1 MKPETKPE
9 RENVG
14 HRRSVMDAD
23 IKLSIDEIQQLRGR
37 FEQLEHD
44 TRGMAQASRD
54 NVNWKDFRRVY
65 TELDILQEEI
75 YQEKLD
81 AVQPTDLIRFLDK
94 CHPRLMKVW
103 SERNQQYRT
112 GRINQMR
119 RTASETPDMVACVS
133 LMSTA
138 TGRGKVSGTAARRR
152 KGGETFEILA
162 RWDDLDKVKRQR
174 LSVMLDLCEST
185 HFPFQKKLILDRM
198 GFTSAAIL
206 PPLLGTRPLLAN
218 ALHKLSLAGNQIGSI
233 PSSLVRAL
241 PALRHLDLSNCE
253 INLLPA
259 LWDLPSLRTLHL
271 CHNRLRNFPDEV
283 SLVVNR

>member
-81 AVQPTDLIRFLDK
+81 AVQPTDLIRFLEN

-112 GRINQMR
+112 GRINRMR
-119 RTASETPDMVACVS
+119 RTASETPDRVACVS
-133 LMSTA
+133 LLSTA
-138 TGRGKVSGTAARRR
+138 TGRGIVSGTAAHGRN
-152 KGGETFEILA
+152 GGESFEILT
-162 RWDDLDKVKRQR
+162 RCDDLDNLERHR
-174 LSVMLDLCEST
+174 LSVMLDVCEST
-185 HFPFQKKLILDRM
+185 RFPFQKKIILDKM
-198 GFTSAAIL
+198 GFTSASIL
-206 PPLLGTRPLLAN
+206 PPLLCMRPLLAN
-218 ALHKLSLAGNQIGSI
+218 AVRKLSLAGNQIGSI

-253 INLLPA
+253 INLLPV

-271 CHNRLRNFPDEV
+271 SHNRLRNFPDEV